1 MTNEGSGEQ
10 LERRYRR
17 LLRALPAPQ
26 RAAREE
32 EMVAVLLQA
41 ATPSQSRPT
50 VSEAADLLALA
61 ARSRLRC
68 LFIDP
73 VARLGVAVAMLLTI
87 AAAVAAHNV
96 AASRTGNE
104 EPSATAGPVL
114 PDRFPAWD
122 PPPARAD
129 RSPAG
134 AASMAYLDGDEDG
147 THFLVL
153 IGAEGTS
160 ARQVP
165 DPTGSTAAP
174 DGVSADSTN
183 TPFLLAPDGRQL
195 AVRRGHSLQV
205 LDLTNGRIRTV
216 PGLELADSAR
226 LLAWSLDGTR
236 IAVSSATGTDVVDVS
251 NGFAVHVTE
260 AATSAA
266 FAPDGRLALASRTRL
281 DVFRADG
288 RRIGGDTMP
297 PGWDIA
303 AAGWSPDGQI
313 LALRR
318 AQDSS
323 PDVVPTGT
331 GTIPYQR
338 RPASQPIVH
347 IAAEGNVPALL
358 APPDP
363 SAPLAWN
370 RGRLLLESDS
380 GSVTSW
386 NPVTGQKDT
395 VIRTREGV
403 YCCTIASLQLATN
416 VAARARIVPLDALD
430 RGPLGLFWPLLAALF
445 SVAALVRGWW
455 YTRTHLVH
463 PTTSVRAAVVR
474 AIPWALAATAAGFPV
489 GYFYLMLSYPLGREA
504 HLLHLTT
511 TLAAAAAYTFGRS
524 LGRARKHGAR
534 PLGAGSP

>member
-1 MTNEGSGEQ
+1 MTSEGSGEQ

-41 ATPSQSRPT
+41 AAPSQSRPT
-50 VSEAADLLALA
+50 VAEAVDLLALA

-87 AAAVAAHNV
+87 GAAVAAHDV
-96 AASRTGNE
+96 AAGRTGTE
-104 EPSATAGPVL
+104 EPTAGPVL

-147 THFLVL
+147 RQFLVL

-160 ARQVP
+160 ARHV
-165 DPTGSTAAP
+165 PTGSAAAP
-174 DGVSADSTN
+174 DGVSAD
-183 TPFLLAPDGRQL
+183 TPFLLAPDGGQL

-205 LDLTNGRIRTV
+205 LDLADGRMRTV

-226 LLAWSLDGTR
+226 VLAWSLDGTR
-236 IAVSSATGTDVVDVS
+236 IAVSSATGTEVVDVS
-251 NGFAVHVTE
+251 NGSAVHVAE

-281 DVFRADG
+281 EVFRTDG

-303 AAGWSPDGQI
+303 AAGWSPDGQT

-323 PDVVPTGT
+323 PDVVRTGT
-331 GTIPYQR
+331 GISPDQR
-338 RPASQPIVH
+338 RPAGQPILHV
-347 IAAEGNVPALL
+347 AAEGDVPALL

-370 RGRLLLESDS
+370 RGRLLLESES

-386 NPVTGQKDT
+386 NPVTGQQDT
-395 VIRTREGV
+395 VIRTRDGV
-403 YCCTIASLQLATN
+403 HCCTAASLQLATD
-416 VAARARIVPLDALD
+416 VAARARIEPLDALD

-455 YTRTHLVH
+455 YAGTHLVH
-463 PTTSVRAAVVR
+463 PTASVRAAVLR
-474 AIPWALAATAAGFPV
+474 AVPWALAATAVGFPA

-504 HLLHLTT
+504 HLLHLATA
-511 TLAAAAAYTFGRS
+511 LAAAAAYTLGRS
-524 LGRARKHGAR
+524 LGRARNHGAR
-534 PLGAGSP
+534 PLVAGPP